1 MKPIPHVQSPD
12 KLAFSYI
19 NALASA
25 GPVLLVPYPDQG
37 IGLPQEQAM
46 ACSAVWR
53 SIPGCGAVSE
63 YFDEIISF
71 SPWFGIFSRNSGHM
85 LLFYAQIDG
94 NTMRVTYRSD
104 NIIPA
109 GVIECAN
116 DPKRLAEAECFDVLV
131 LWSLALA
138 KRSAAKGSL
147 ALRPRWDI

>member
-1 MKPIPHVQSPD
+1 MQSPA

-25 GPVLLVPYPDQG
+25 NPVLLVPYPDQG
-37 IGLPQEQAM
+37 IGLPQAQAM

-53 SIPGCGAVSE
+53 SIPGCGSVSE
-63 YFDEIISF
+63 YFDDIHCF
-71 SPWFGIFSRNSGHM
+71 SPWFGIFSKDSGHM

-94 NTMRVTYRSD
+94 NAMRVTYRAD
-104 NIIPA
+104 NVIPA

-138 KRSAAKGSL
+138 ERGAAKGGLAHHPRL
-147 ALRPRWDI
+147 AL